1 VIRPRTDVSPRKLR
15 CGFCVPHSLPF
26 VTILCCLTVLPHL
39 IGQSGGQKIPAYF
52 ALAYTNT
59 VQDNRNNNN
68 IDHAGDG
75 NASAVNEE
83 RCADPSVDANLRI
96 VACSALIQSDRSSTD
111 DLATAYMD
119 RGNAYQD
126 RGEYDRAIQ
135 DYGEAIHLKP
145 QFELAIYD
153 RANAYGSKG
162 EYDHAIADYDQVIEL
177 APGGDHAYFAYYGRG
192 YAFNAEGE
200 YDRAIKDYDQ
210 AIRLNPDSAS
220 TFIVRGVA
228 NFLRANPALAVTDL
242 RRSSELNPKI
252 TYSLLWLH
260 LARTRLGESDS
271 KELIKRS
278 AKADLVG
285 WPGPV
290 LKFYLGRMTV
300 DQMMAAAV
308 NPDVDIEQRHLCDAN
323 FFAGEDALLHSH
335 YFAARSQLEKAVN
348 GCPLKN
354 LHRDAAAAELKR
366 LNATA
371 ESAKPN
377 SLHGWRLVPK

>member
-1 VIRPRTDVSPRKLR
+1 MIRSKTALSLRVLRRGFRLPRSFSY
-15 CGFCVPHSLPF
+15 G
-26 VTILCCLTVLPHL
+26 TILCCLMMRIPL
-39 IGQSGGQKIPAYF
+39 ISQPSSHRSISHF
-52 ALAYTNT
+52 ALASANT
-59 VQDNRNNNN
+59 SHDSRNNNGG
-68 IDHAGDG
+68 HAAFGQQVDE
-75 NASAVNEE
+75 NEE
-83 RCADPSVDANLRI
+83 RCADPSADANLRI
-96 VACSALIQSDRSSTD
+96 VACTTLIQSRRSSTE

-177 APGGDHAYFAYYGRG
+177 APEGDHAYFAYYGRG
-192 YAFNAEGE
+192 YAFNAKGE

-242 RRSSELNPKI
+242 QRSSELNPKNN
-252 TYSLLWLH
+252 YSLLWLH

-271 KELIKRS
+271 TELIKRS
-278 AKADLVG
+278 AKADLAR
-285 WPGPV
+285 WPGPI
-290 LKFYLGRMTV
+290 LKFYLGSMTA
-300 DQMMAAAV
+300 DQMMAAAA
-308 NPDVDIEQRHLCDAN
+308 DHDADIEQRHLCEAN
-323 FFAGEDALLHSH
+323 FFAGEDALLHSQ
-335 YFAARSQLEKAVN
+335 YSAARSHLEKAVN

-354 LHRDAAAAELKR
+354 LHHDAAAAELKR
-366 LNATA
+366 LHATA

-377 SLHGWRLVPK
+377 SLPSWRLPRK

>member
-1 VIRPRTDVSPRKLR
+1 MMR
-15 CGFCVPHSLPF
+15 VP
-26 VTILCCLTVLPHL
+26 V
-39 IGQSGGQKIPAYF
+39 IGQPISHKNTSLF
-52 ALAYTNT
+52 AFANA
-59 VQDNRNNNN
+59 DAIHDSRNN
-68 IDHAGDG
+68 DG
-75 NASAVNEE
+75 GRAAVGQPVDDQEE
-83 RCADPSVDANLRI
+83 RCADPSADANLRI
-96 VACSALIQSDRSSTD
+96 RACTALIQSGRSSTE

-126 RGEYDRAIQ
+126 RSEYDRAIQ
-135 DYGEAIHLKP
+135 DYGEAIQLKP

-162 EYDHAIADYDQVIEL
+162 EYDRAIADYDQVIEL
-177 APGGDHAYFAYYGRG
+177 APEGEHAYFAYYGRG
-192 YAFNAEGE
+192 YAFNAKGE
-200 YDRAIKDYDQ
+200 YDRAIKDFDQ
-210 AIRLNPDSAS
+210 AIRLNPDSAT

-260 LARTRLGESDS
+260 LARARLGESDS

-278 AKADLVG
+278 AKTDLAR

-290 LKFYLGRMTV
+290 LKFYLGRVTA
-300 DQMMAAAV
+300 DQMMAAAAD
-308 NPDVDIEQRHLCDAN
+308 PDVGTEQRHLCEAN
-323 FFAGEDALLHSH
+323 FFAGENALLRSQ
-335 YFAARSQLEKAVN
+335 YSIARSHLEKAVN

-366 LNATA
+366 LNKTA

-377 SLHGWRLVPK
+377 PSPSWRLLPK